1 MTDPQNFAKI
11 TFFEN
16 DNFLNHKIEKILI
29 NSLEIINEGIS
40 DLFELKFSI
49 ITPYNKLNTELLNI
63 NLLSELL
70 FKQIKIHLQYQ
81 NSCKFYSG
89 IITEILNTNSFQE
102 IIVTVRPYFWL
113 LTQSNG
119 YRCWTDS
126 SLKQI
131 IDFFNKK
138 YPKLNLKLECSTQE
152 AQLAR
157 TNIIQY
163 GESDFE
169 FLTKLLHEEGLNFFL
184 YINKDTEN
192 IFISDIIEN
201 VFEKYVP
208 YTPPQETSYQDI
220 NIYKKNMQH
229 HLKAVNTITTS
240 FGFDQRNFGFLYKS
254 NSDFKGQESNFY
266 KENKEKLK
274 LNWQHFNHINKYKD
288 CISSLNSSYPNIISK
303 RNASNSNTVSFVES
317 QKFLSIGETFRFYSD
332 KSKFSV
338 FLVCKLHSKIIFNYN
353 KEMIPTQKDKNSFT
367 QITQDAIAYPKHDDY
382 TFLVNFSTQISKPT
396 QTILAKVFGKSD
408 DDLKIEKDKNGLRI
422 GICFLWQEEL
432 QEKECSPFLWA
443 RLSQFLASQNS
454 GSVFIPKPGDEII
467 VTFANDDIEQ
477 PIVIGC
483 LYNSKNTIPQNL
495 NEKNSGIAINL
506 ENDSSFLIEAK
517 DSNIKFIIKE
527 NQLDVET
534 GEGKI
539 SMNAKNIAL
548 NKLEVTE

>member
-192 IFISDIIEN
+192 IFE
-201 VFEKYVP
+201 
-208 YTPPQETSYQDI
+208 
-220 NIYKKNMQH
+220 
-229 HLKAVNTITTS
+229 
-240 FGFDQRNFGFLYKS
+240 
-254 NSDFKGQESNFY
+254 
-266 KENKEKLK
+266 
-274 LNWQHFNHINKYKD
+274 
-288 CISSLNSSYPNIISK
+288 
-303 RNASNSNTVSFVES
+303 
-317 QKFLSIGETFRFYSD
+317 
-332 KSKFSV
+332 
-338 FLVCKLHSKIIFNYN
+338 
-353 KEMIPTQKDKNSFT
+353 
-367 QITQDAIAYPKHDDY
+367 
-382 TFLVNFSTQISKPT
+382 
-396 QTILAKVFGKSD
+396 
-408 DDLKIEKDKNGLRI
+408 
-422 GICFLWQEEL
+422 
-432 QEKECSPFLWA
+432 
-443 RLSQFLASQNS
+443 
-454 GSVFIPKPGDEII
+454 
-467 VTFANDDIEQ
+467 
-477 PIVIGC
+477 
-483 LYNSKNTIPQNL
+483 
-495 NEKNSGIAINL
+495 
-506 ENDSSFLIEAK
+506 
-517 DSNIKFIIKE
+517 
-527 NQLDVET
+527 
-534 GEGKI
+534 
-539 SMNAKNIAL
+539 
-548 NKLEVTE
+548 